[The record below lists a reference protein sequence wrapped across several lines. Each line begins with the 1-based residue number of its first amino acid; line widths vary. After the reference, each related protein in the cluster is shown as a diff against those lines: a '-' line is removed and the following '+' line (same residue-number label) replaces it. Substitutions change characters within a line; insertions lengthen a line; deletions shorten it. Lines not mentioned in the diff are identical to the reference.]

1 MSDTSGRLLQSN
13 AKGEDLTIL
22 GAKLELSET
31 DIDFGRVPVR
41 GTYTKTVTAT
51 NTGTST
57 LNFSEFTTD
66 VPGLTVTSDSQ
77 SVEPNGSTTLTLD
90 YEPSERAASIAG
102 RFTAMSNSVGRAPFV
117 RVTSIPFSV
126 NELHVGSAEGISDSE
141 VTIAVNMT
149 NMEPIVGAEV
159 SFNLPEGLEYVDG
172 SLTPSS
178 RAPSFTASA
187 NYGADRN
194 LRLVLFN
201 LSNKAATGDKGELLT
216 FKLKLTGRSGTYS
229 LAPQNAI
236 LSNSASENMVS
247 ATSAGIVNIQSPSM
261 RANGTMNIGNVPLSG
276 KTIFDYLVENVAS
289 VPLTIEKVQF
299 LNEVAECH
307 AEFPIMVDSN
317 SSGFIPVT
325 IPNPRFGEFA
335 STMNVYTND
344 PDNRMKVVSITG
356 NFYSAN
362 ELSFTGRVENGEF
375 FIDASLTNEEEITA
389 LQLDMVCPDGVSTN
403 EDLLKLSDRTDGH
416 SATLAKV
423 DTNRYR
429 LIIFSLKN
437 ASFKGN
443 DGVIFSLGLTGKDL
457 SGKQIKVENI
467 KLSSVDGVNI
477 TTPNS
482 EIKTEELP
490 PAYELGDVNGDGKVT
505 SGDVVSLVN
514 CIIGNKSSFFI
525 DAVADVNGDGK
536 ISSGDVVS
544 LVNIIINK

>member
-1 MSDTSGRLLQSN
+1 M
-13 AKGEDLTIL
+13 
-22 GAKLELSET
+22 
-31 DIDFGRVPVR
+31 
-41 GTYTKTVTAT
+41 
-51 NTGTST
+51 
-57 LNFSEFTTD
+57 
-66 VPGLTVTSDSQ
+66 
-77 SVEPNGSTTLTLD
+77 
-90 YEPSERAASIAG
+90 
-102 RFTAMSNSVGRAPFV
+102 
-117 RVTSIPFSV
+117 
-126 NELHVGSAEGISDSE
+126 
-141 VTIAVNMT
+141 
-149 NMEPIVGAEV
+149 
-159 SFNLPEGLEYVDG
+159 
-172 SLTPSS
+172 
-178 RAPSFTASA
+178 
-187 NYGADRN
+187 
-194 LRLVLFN
+194 
-201 LSNKAATGDKGELLT
+201 
-216 FKLKLTGRSGTYS
+216 
-229 LAPQNAI
+229 
-236 LSNSASENMVS
+236 
-247 ATSAGIVNIQSPSM
+247 
-261 RANGTMNIGNVPLSG
+261 
-276 KTIFDYLVENVAS
+276 
-289 VPLTIEKVQF
+289 PLTIEKVQF
-299 LNEVAECH
+299 LNEVAKCN
-307 AEFPIMVDSN
+307 AEFPIIIDSN

-325 IPNPRFGEFA
+325 ILNPRFGEFA

-362 ELSFTGRVENGEF
+362 ELSFTGRVVNGEF
-375 FIDASLTNEEEITA
+375 FIDALLTNEEEITA

-467 KLSSVDGVNI
+467 KLSSVNGVNI

-490 PAYELGDVNGDGKVT
+490 PAYEPGDVNGDGKVT